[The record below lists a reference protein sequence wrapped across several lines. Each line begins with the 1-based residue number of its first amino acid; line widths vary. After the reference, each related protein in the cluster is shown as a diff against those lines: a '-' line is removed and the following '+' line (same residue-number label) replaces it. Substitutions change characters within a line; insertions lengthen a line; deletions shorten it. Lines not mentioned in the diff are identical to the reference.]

1 MEPQPTQPTRF
12 GLDAILADARGL
24 DGLDDFGPGEFT
36 EPLGVLLDDYAAAP
50 LNDLGVHILRS
61 GVVHSLAMRLR
72 ATEWFRRH
80 PEITDEVIEA
90 PIVVVGMMRSG
101 TTLMQRVLAAD
112 PRATCTYGWEVGEV
126 APPLDID
133 RTAPDPRV
141 ARAIDREAQSRAFV
155 PELFAIH
162 PMYAQEAEEEI
173 MFLADA
179 FLSHVPE
186 ASANLPRYRAW
197 LDTRDFTPAYDHLH
211 RTLQL
216 LQWQKRQRGDVGE
229 RWVLKT
235 PAHLGYLDTL
245 IERFPDAHIVH
256 MHRDPLET
264 IPSGASLNATLWRMH
279 ADEVDPAVVGE
290 QWIERMG
297 FTNDR
302 ALAVRA
308 QWGDDTGRVTDVDFE
323 AAVRDPLAAVGRI
336 YDAVGEDLTPEAE
349 TAMRSWLSGR
359 PRETTTRPSYG
370 PSEFGL
376 SPERID
382 ERFAAYNER
391 FRSI

>member
-1 MEPQPTQPTRF
+1 MDEAQ
-12 GLDAILADARGL
+12 AV
-24 DGLDDFGPGEFT
+24 DGLDDFGPGDFT
-36 EPLGVLLDDYAAAP
+36 EPLGVLLDDYASAP
-50 LNDLGVHILRS
+50 LNELGVHILRS
-61 GVVHSLAMRLR
+61 GAVHSLAMRLR
-72 ATEWFRRH
+72 TTEWFRRH
-80 PEITDEVIEA
+80 PEIADEVIAA

-112 PRATCTYGWEVGEV
+112 PLLNCTRGWEVGEV

-133 RTAPDPRV
+133 WDEPDPRI
-141 ARAIDREAQSRAFV
+141 ARAVEREAQSRAFV

-186 ASANLPRYRAW
+186 ASADLPRYRTW
-197 LDTRDFTPAYDHLH
+197 LDTQSFTPAYDHLH

-216 LQWQKRQRGDVGE
+216 LQWQKRQRGDIGD

-245 IERFPDAHIVH
+245 VERFPDAHIVH

-279 ADEVDPAVVGE
+279 ADEVDPFVVGE
-290 QWIERMG
+290 QWLERMG

-308 QWGDDTGRVTDVDFE
+308 RWGDDPGRVTDVHFE
-323 AAVRDPLAAVGRI
+323 AAVADPLAEVARTYAAI
-336 YDAVGEDLTPEAE
+336 GEVLTPAAE
-349 TAMRSWLSGR
+349 TAMREWLSAR
-359 PRETTTRPSYG
+359 PRESTQRPPYG
-370 PSEFGL
+370 PAEFGL
-376 SPERID
+376 SAARIN
-382 ERFAAYNER
+382 ERFAAYNDR